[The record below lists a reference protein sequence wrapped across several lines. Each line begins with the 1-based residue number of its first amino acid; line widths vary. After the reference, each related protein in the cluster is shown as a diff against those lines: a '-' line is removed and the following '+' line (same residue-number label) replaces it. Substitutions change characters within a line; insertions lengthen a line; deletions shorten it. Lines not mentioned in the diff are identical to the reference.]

1 MTTPREDLTRMVE
14 ELRAQRDMLRVR
26 LHLAGAEAREE
37 WEALEKHLLH
47 LQAKRFER
55 PEAAQAA
62 LAALAKSWH

>member
-1 MTTPREDLTRMVE
+1 MAQRWLVGSSPAAME
-14 ELRAQRDMLRVR
+14 RAQASVTKAQQR
-26 LHLAGAEAREE
+26 E